1 MSDTYIYALVL
12 IFKVIQGIGSYA
24 SAAIASTMFHRTY
37 IDKMYVLNEKP
48 PHLISMAALFLVIEV
63 VFMIFLFIT
72 AYAFIMMLTNVM
84 NINLNINT
92 STLFI
97 MMLRDTAYR
106 LLIMAVVGAVTGV
119 TMYNK
124 KYFMYNDDGLRAIR
138 ALETMLFQYSTG
150 INCVLVLIMLE
161 SMQESGSMNWQA
173 LMNCMKTSQA
183 KQSVGNV

>member
-1 MSDTYIYALVL
+1 MSDTYIYALVM

-48 PHLISMAALFLVIEV
+48 PHLISLVALFLVIEL

-72 AYAFIMMLTNVM
+72 VYAFIMMLTNVM
-84 NINLNINT
+84 GINLNMDN
-92 STLFI
+92 STLFTI
-97 MMLRDTAYR
+97 ILRDTAYR
-106 LLIMAVVGAVTGV
+106 LLIMAIVGAVTAT

-138 ALETMLFQYSTG
+138 ALETMMFQYSTG
-150 INCVLVLIMLE
+150 INSVLVLIMME
-161 SMQESGSMNWQA
+161 SMQGGASMNWSA
-173 LMNCMKTSQA
+173 LMNCMKNSATKPASIA
-183 KQSVGNV
+183 